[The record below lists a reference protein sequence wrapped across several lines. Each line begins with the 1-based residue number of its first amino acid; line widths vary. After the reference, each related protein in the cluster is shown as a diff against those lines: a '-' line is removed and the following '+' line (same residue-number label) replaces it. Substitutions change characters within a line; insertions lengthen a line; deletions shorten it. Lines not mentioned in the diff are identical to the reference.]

1 MVRSSPNTAVLQ
13 VIIAQCNVLVSKLL
27 CKAGGGNFRRSYFVV
42 SRNKS
47 VSSHSPSIALF
58 RACSRIPRCVL
69 KADSGHQPDFRD
81 CLLLRDELPFPPS
94 GALWSCASFVFKHR
108 GRGFP
113 CRALLGPQA
122 NSIREI
128 RRGRQA
134 RHRRHELDGHRE
146 VGIGRASVYRIL
158 GAEPEHAIKMTN
170 RFKKWPKGKLA

>member
-94 GALWSCASFVFKHR
+94 GALWSCASFVFKPAVEASPAEPCL
-108 GRGFP
+108 GRKPTAFEK
-113 CRALLGPQA
+113 
-122 NSIREI
+122 SE
-128 RRGRQA
+128 
-134 RHRRHELDGHRE
+134 E
-146 VGIGRASVYRIL
+146 VGRLATEGMNPTDIGRSASVALRSTVSW
-158 GAEPEHAIKMTN
+158 GPSQNMPSK
-170 RFKKWPKGKLA
+170 